1 MNHATQDQSI
11 CYVSWIVGQSA
22 AMLGVV
28 LAVLWG
34 FGLVFLMAAEQYA
47 QATQTVSATA
57 EGWHPP
63 FGPPMLGLGL
73 SLVAWLFAHERHLPI
88 PAPVFVATAA
98 NLLALI
104 LAMAAG
110 TF

>member
-28 LAVLWG
+28 LALLWG

-47 QATQTVSATA
+47 RAAHTVAATA

-63 FGPPMLGLGL
+63 LGPPMLGLGL
-73 SLVAWLFAHERHLPI
+73 TLAAWLFAHVRHLPI
-88 PAPVFVATAA
+88 PAPVFVAAAA

-104 LAMAAG
+104 LGMAAG
-110 TF
+110 GF